1 MLGSV
6 VSMCTSNFTSDEQAH
21 EVSEFFK
28 DKDTKGFDRA
38 LAQSLDT
45 IAAKASWVA
54 RDKKDV
60 EKWLKD
66 NEYLP
71 KDYQPK
77 L

>member
-6 VSMCTSNFTSDEQAH
+6 VSMCTSNFASEEQAR
-21 EVSEFFK
+21 EVAEFFK

-54 RDKKDV
+54 RDKDEV
-60 EKWLKD
+60 ENWLKV

-71 KDYQPK
+71 KEYQPK